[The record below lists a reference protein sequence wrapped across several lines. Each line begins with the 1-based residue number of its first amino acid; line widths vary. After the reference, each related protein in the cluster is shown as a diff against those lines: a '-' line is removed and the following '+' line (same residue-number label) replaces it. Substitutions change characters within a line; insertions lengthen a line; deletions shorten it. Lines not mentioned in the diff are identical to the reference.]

1 MVNSWNY
8 SQAYQRNENLTT
20 NLKGHLFPD
29 LGMEETRSRSWK
41 TLLLAPAAFIATV
54 YNPDKPDIEPP
65 TASKII
71 PLNWSSEIS
80 ILIM

>member
-1 MVNSWNY
+1 
-8 SQAYQRNENLTT
+8 
-20 NLKGHLFPD
+20 
-29 LGMEETRSRSWK
+29 
-41 TLLLAPAAFIATV
+41 V

-71 PLNWSSEIS
+71 PLNWSLGIL